1 MKSSVKKTVLFTLF
15 LLLGFS
21 LHRKEMNSFPQYIHA
36 WAQSDYYALSRGF
49 IDNGMDFFHPKT
61 FTINPQ
67 FSDSFQTADKNGIT
81 SADFPVN
88 PYIVATLMKVFNTES
103 PWVYRSYTLIYS
115 IIGLYFL
122 FLLIKALDGN
132 DIKAFF
138 TVLLV
143 WFSPVYLY
151 YQDGFLPTIPAISNT
166 IIAYYFYVK
175 YIKEQ
180 KSNYFKY
187 SLFFVTLA
195 TLIRTPFAIYLI
207 AISGQ
212 EILKMFVAK
221 KWKVKQLVA
230 IAFAFAVPIG
240 YFLYNSYLRSIYGSI
255 FLGKPLTPENLE
267 IAKEILLKSLDN
279 WKYHYLTKWHYLSV
293 FIGFLL
299 GLTQY
304 LRTKK
309 IDSVHKELFLQIGIV
324 AIGVSSY
331 SYLMLKQF
339 REHDYYFLDTFFIL
353 FIIFTVTVLSYIEIK
368 RFMLSLIGLC
378 YIFFA
383 SYGTIEHSLDAQ
395 RQRKETVWRQQE
407 MTISNYTGASQLLDE
422 LNISKDAVILSLD
435 ADAPNIRFL
444 LLNRTGY
451 TVHRFNKE
459 HINEALKSDFDY
471 IVLQN
476 TTLPRLLKETP
487 QLKYKLKRIGGNKG
501 LSVFQIENQ
510 PTAQTIKELLGLEK
524 PLYSIDYKSVI
535 PIEKTIQNKY
545 CFKKNEEY
553 GSPIK
558 IDNFPYNGNLIYI
571 ETEIN
576 KPTTLVVFIEDLT
589 AKKNYY
595 QALEIT
601 PEQKE
606 YWLSAPKI
614 NQHKNKASIYIWNNT
629 QDLICIKKL
638 KINIY

>member
-67 FSDSFQTADKNGIT
+67 FSDSFQTADKNGNT

-88 PYIVATLMKVFNTES
+88 PYIVATLMKVFDTEN

-115 IIGLYFL
+115 IVGLYFL

-180 KSNYFKY
+180 KFNYFKY

-212 EILKMFVAK
+212 EILKMLIHK
-221 KWKVKQLVA
+221 KWKAKQFIA
-230 IAFAFAVPIG
+230 IVLSFSAVIG
-240 YFLYNSYLRSIYGSI
+240 YFLYNTYLRSIYGSI
-255 FLGKPLTPENLE
+255 FLGKPLTPENLT

-279 WKYHYLTKWHYLSV
+279 WKYHYLTKWHYLSA
-293 FIGFLL
+293 FIGGLL
-299 GLTQY
+299 AVIQF

-309 IDSVHKELFLQIGIV
+309 IDTVHKELFLQMGIV
-324 AIGVSSY
+324 AIGVISY

-353 FIIFTVTVLSYIEIK
+353 FIIFTITVITYIEIK
-368 RFMLSLIGLC
+368 RFMVSLAGLF

-383 SYGTIEHSLDAQ
+383 SYGTVEHSLDAQ
-395 RQRKETVWRQQE
+395 RQRTETVWRQQE
-407 MTISNYTGASQLLDE
+407 MTISNYTGADQLLDE

-444 LLNRTGY
+444 LLDRMGY

-476 TTLPRLLKETP
+476 ITLPRLLNETP
-487 QLKYKLKRIGGNKG
+487 QLRYKLKRVGGNKG
-501 LSVFQIENQ
+501 LSVFKIENQ
-510 PTAQTIKELLGLEK
+510 PTAQTIKELLDIEN
-524 PLYSIDYKSVI
+524 PLYSVNYKEII
-535 PIEKTIQNKY
+535 PIEKMLQNKY
-545 CFKKNEEY
+545 CINKKEEY
-553 GSPIK
+553 TPPVK
-558 IDNFPYNGNLIYI
+558 IENFPYNGHLIHL

-589 AKKNYY
+589 EKKNYY
-595 QALEIT
+595 QALSIT

-606 YWLSAPKI
+606 YWLSTPKI
-614 NQHKNKASIYIWNNT
+614 NQHKNTTSIYIWNNT
-629 QDLICIKKL
+629 QDSICVKKL
-638 KINIY
+638 KIDIY